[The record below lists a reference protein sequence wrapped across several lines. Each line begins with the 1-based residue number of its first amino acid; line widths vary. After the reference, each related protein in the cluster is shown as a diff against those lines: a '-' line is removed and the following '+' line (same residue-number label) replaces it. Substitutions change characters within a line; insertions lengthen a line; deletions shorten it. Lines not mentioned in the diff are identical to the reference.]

1 MRDPVLCAD
10 GSTYERVAIEAW
22 LAAHSTSPVTNLPLP
37 HKQLVPNVFAR
48 KLIARR
54 RAAAAEGCGGSGS
67 SVHGGSGTSRS

>member
-10 GSTYERVAIEAW
+10 GSTYERAAIEAW

-54 RAAAAEGCGGSGS
+54 RAAAGAAAAAAAAGNASD
-67 SVHGGSGTSRS
+67 RA